1 MKEPR
6 SSRLPRS
13 WLSALA
19 AVLGLTLFAAT
30 VADVFG
36 DHALGTE
43 PQLAWRT
50 HLLRVADALAQGDL
64 ANAELVW
71 REAYAAALKSRHW
84 EGMVAVGDAYRV
96 LGARAGFRKASEAK
110 ARQTYLTALF
120 RARTEGSVEGVLR
133 AAERF
138 AELGDRE
145 VVEQC
150 IRVAWGVAAQ
160 TKGPHA
166 EERVRAFDGALG
178 GERARARSIGL
189 DPIGQMVI
197 SRRKDRL
204 HRHEDDV
211 RKVHGILIDLERRAN
226 SARDDTPEALA
237 EVEL

>member
-71 REAYAAALKSRHW
+71 REAYAAGLKSRHW

-133 AAERF
+133 VAERF

-150 IRVAWGVAAQ
+150 IRVAWSVTAQ

-166 EERVRAFDGALG
+166 EERVRAFTERWAANALEPDQLG
-178 GERARARSIGL
+178 S
-189 DPIGQMVI
+189 
-197 SRRKDRL
+197 
-204 HRHEDDV
+204 
-211 RKVHGILIDLERRAN
+211 
-226 SARDDTPEALA
+226 TP
-237 EVEL
+237 